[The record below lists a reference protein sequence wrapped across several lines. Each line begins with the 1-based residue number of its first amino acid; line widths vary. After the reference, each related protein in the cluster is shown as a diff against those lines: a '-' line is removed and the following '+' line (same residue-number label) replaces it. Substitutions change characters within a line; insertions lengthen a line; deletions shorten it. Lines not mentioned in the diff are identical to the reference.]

1 LALNGALLLLAGL
14 LAGAAIP
21 AAPYPRLMLAAHC
34 AGFTDSGLI
43 SMLAALL
50 LSTSLCSVSPRA
62 GSVIVWSHVTLW
74 PLSLSEV
81 AAAFWG
87 TKETLRIAGAQAGA
101 PVPDRR
107 APTCRRDR
115 RGGTVAGLRR
125 AAATGELALTERMLH
140 RRRRPADGRLVP
152 QRPSRPR
159 WSHWRQDMPM
169 LSGISGRAKHSPP
182 TGAVEPTA
190 HHL

>member
-1 LALNGALLLLAGL
+1 MTHTRPAVCLALNGALLLLAGL

-87 TKETLRIAGAQAGA
+87 TKETMRIAGAQAGA
-101 PVPDRR
+101 PGG
-107 APTCRRDR
+107 APWQE
-115 RGGTVAGLRR
+115 GTVAVCHALP
-125 AAATGELALTERMLH
+125 ALALMVAWAL
-140 RRRRPADGRLVP
+140 LVWGVWGVFK
-152 QRPSRPR
+152 RDRV
-159 WSHWRQDMPM
+159 
-169 LSGISGRAKHSPP
+169 LSA
-182 TGAVEPTA
+182 GA
-190 HHL
+190 